1 MTATRASTCAYDR
14 WDIKRSVPVVAVAD
28 GKVLRIRDGVVD
40 RLVTTAA
47 DRRSV
52 AGKGCGNGIVI
63 QHADG
68 LETQYCHLRLG
79 SVAVKPGE
87 TVKRGDVIGAIG
99 ASGMAQFPHVH
110 LTVRLNGKI
119 VDPFTGKPLSA
130 GCTKDRANADPIF
143 APEIIRQVEND
154 GASLLAFGLAGE
166 KLNYDSLVV
175 RGPPPRRAAT
185 PPCGPPGL
193 GSSTCTRATGSA
205 SACRG
210 QTGIHCFSRRQMAL
224 ITQRRAIPP
233 ISESRI
239 PRPLAPTG

>member
-1 MTATRASTCAYDR
+1 MLASGVIATMTTAGALAVEFSLPADCSLGDTCFFQQFPDMAPGPAAVDPFCGSATYDGHKGVDLR
-14 WDIKRSVPVVAVAD
+14 IRSMADIKRSVPVVAVAD

-52 AGKGCGNGIVI
+52 AGKECGNGIVI

-143 APEIIRQVEND
+143 APR
-154 GASLLAFGLAGE
+154 
-166 KLNYDSLVV
+166 
-175 RGPPPRRAAT
+175 
-185 PPCGPPGL
+185 
-193 GSSTCTRATGSA
+193 SSGR
-205 SACRG
+205 
-210 QTGIHCFSRRQMAL
+210 
-224 ITQRRAIPP
+224 
-233 ISESRI
+233 
-239 PRPLAPTG
+239 